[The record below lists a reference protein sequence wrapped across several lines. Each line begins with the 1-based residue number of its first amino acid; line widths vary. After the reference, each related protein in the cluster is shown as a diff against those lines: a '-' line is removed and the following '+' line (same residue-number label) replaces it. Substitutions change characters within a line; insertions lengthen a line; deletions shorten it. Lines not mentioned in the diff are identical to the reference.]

1 MNKHYISDDLFFEKY
16 YYLKNDKD
24 KKFLVRSKRL
34 KKQNRKSP
42 MILLLHGMNFL
53 GINDPRI
60 IHLAKALSILGY
72 NVITPEIPEIRKML
86 INQDTLKS
94 LNDFFEIFETN
105 ILYENIGLFLV
116 SFSGGMSLIPISN
129 QKQKKLFKSI
139 ITIGTYSNFES
150 CIPYALNNFDI
161 DNYGTYILLYNYID
175 LISKNHK
182 IKEYFYDNIIYNS
195 LHNQNL
201 NYLKMKNSLSKH
213 ESVFCDRIEKNI
225 NFRMEIGQEIIKKK
239 KDLIKKL
246 SPINH
251 IQNIDSKI
259 KIHFLHGK
267 NDKIIS
273 SEESN
278 NIYEKI
284 KDFKDSKFLITD
296 LINHGDSSY
305 KIKNYLQIPK
315 LSSFFNDFLINI
327 GE

>member
-1 MNKHYISDDLFFEKY
+1 MFFEKY
-16 YYLKNDKD
+16 YYLKNDKN

-53 GINDPRI
+53 GINDTRI

-86 INQDTLKS
+86 INQDTLES

-105 ILYENIGLFLV
+105 VLYESIGLFLV

-175 LISKNHK
+175 LITKNHK
-182 IKEYFYDNIIYNS
+182 IKDYFYDNIIYNS
-195 LHNQNL
+195 LHNQDL
-201 NYLKMKNSLSKH
+201 NYLKMKNNLSKH

-225 NFRMEIGQEIIKKK
+225 DFRMEIGEEIIRKK

-251 IQNIDSKI
+251 IHNIDSKT

-284 KDFKDSKFLITD
+284 KDFKDSKLLITD

-305 KIKNYLQIPK
+305 KIKKYLQIPK
-315 LSSFFNDFLINI
+315 LSSFFNDFLVDI